1 MRHSAFNAVGM
12 DSKAIKITSGG
23 PDLAKENV
31 HVMKPT
37 SKLILEAA
45 SIFEQ
50 PLQVK
55 CELLIFNEFEGELA
69 SQS

>member
-1 MRHSAFNAVGM
+1 M

-50 PLQVK
+50 PLQVN
-55 CELLIFNEFEGELA
+55 IDVNN
-69 SQS
+69 

>member
-1 MRHSAFNAVGM
+1 M

-23 PDLAKENV
+23 PNLEKESV

-37 SKLILEAA
+37 SKLILEAE

-55 CELLIFNEFEGELA
+55 SKLLIFNEFGNYLR
-69 SQS
+69 

>member
-1 MRHSAFNAVGM
+1 M
-12 DSKAIKITSGG
+12 DSKAIKITSSG
-23 PDLAKENV
+23 PNLEKENV

-45 SIFEQ
+45 SIFDQ

-55 CELLIFNEFEGELA
+55 NKLLIFKEFGNYLR
-69 SQS
+69 